1 MKSKADQELIDTLQ
15 KDHKDI
21 VTFKHCGEEYF
32 KNTKIRDF
40 LNKLLSADIKS
51 VYTTGKKYDTTH
63 GLDWSGECII
73 LVNAKNEVV
82 YLTNSEW
89 AAFGFL

>member
-1 MKSKADQELIDTLQ
+1 MKSKADQELISTLS
-15 KDHKDI
+15 KDHQDI
-21 VTFKHCGEEYF
+21 ITFKHGGEEFF

-51 VYTTGKKYDTTH
+51 VYTVSKKYDTTH
-63 GLDWSGECII
+63 GLDWSGESII
-73 LVNAKNEVV
+73 LVNAKDEVV

-89 AAFGFL
+89 AAFGLL